1 MNGLILIE
9 SIKASGAES
18 EFFEKWAGDRVRL
31 LNSMQD
37 MGRASLAL
45 NALPAA
51 LAAAESAVIIGVG
64 GLRVMD
70 GMMTLGTVVAF
81 QSLAQSF
88 AEPTRQLVDLGT
100 RIHQLQGDMNRL
112 DDVMHA
118 SSEPEGA
125 PGFDARPA
133 KLEGRVELRNVTFG
147 YNRAGSP
154 LLANYSLTVD
164 PGQHIALVGPS
175 GCGKS
180 TITRLVMGL
189 YCPWSGEVLLDGR
202 RLADWDRDRL
212 ALSLA
217 SVDQDIVLFEGSFR
231 DNLTLWDDTVPEAA
245 LMRAA
250 MDACIHEMI
259 LQRPGGYDGHIEE
272 GGRNFSGG
280 QRQRLEI
287 ARALVNEPRVLVFD
301 EATSALDPITEKR
314 IYDNLRRRGCTT
326 IVIAHRLSTVRDAD
340 CIYVHDAGRIVER
353 GTHDELMAL
362 PNGMYARLATSE

>member
-1 MNGLILIE
+1 
-9 SIKASGAES
+9 
-18 EFFEKWAGDRVRL
+18 
-31 LNSMQD
+31 
-37 MGRASLAL
+37 
-45 NALPAA
+45 
-51 LAAAESAVIIGVG
+51 
-64 GLRVMD
+64 
-70 GMMTLGTVVAF
+70 
-81 QSLAQSF
+81 
-88 AEPTRQLVDLGT
+88 
-100 RIHQLQGDMNRL
+100 
-112 DDVMHA
+112 
-118 SSEPEGA
+118 
-125 PGFDARPA
+125 
-133 KLEGRVELRNVTFG
+133 
-147 YNRAGSP
+147 
-154 LLANYSLTVD
+154 
-164 PGQHIALVGPS
+164 
-175 GCGKS
+175 
-180 TITRLVMGL
+180 MGL